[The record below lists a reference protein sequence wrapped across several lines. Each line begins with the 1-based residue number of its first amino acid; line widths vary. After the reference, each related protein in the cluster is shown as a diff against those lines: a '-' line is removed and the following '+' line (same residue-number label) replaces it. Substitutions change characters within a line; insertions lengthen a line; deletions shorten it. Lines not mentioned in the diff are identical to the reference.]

1 LTLAERQAQGS
12 DRRDRSRGC
21 RRVGV
26 VRALRARNAG
36 RAPTAT
42 QQISLRIRAIA
53 RNLQNLLWCWI
64 VSEAVNRSP
73 NVVA

>member
-1 LTLAERQAQGS
+1 
-12 DRRDRSRGC
+12 
-21 RRVGV
+21 